1 MARNSSQVLVHPLAR
16 APELGNKLR
25 RGGAASVSALTTPA
39 NQVLEHTD
47 VPVAQVAAQ
56 GKDFNWIRPKC
67 GCGRKKVWGHGYVT
81 RFFEGFALPL
91 WLKRYRCPGCGT
103 VFTMIPASFAR
114 RYQSPAA
121 TIWSSIGARLT
132 SRSWPRGL
140 PRQRGGHWLR
150 KFLAVCRMD
159 FPDDD
164 PMTVWDR
171 LRGNGIH
178 LF

>member
-1 MARNSSQVLVHPLAR
+1 MVHLSPR
-16 APELGNKLR
+16 AQEPGYNLE
-25 RGGAASVSALTTPA
+25 RGGAASVRAPTAPA
-39 NQVLEHTD
+39 NQVLQHSD
-47 VPVAQVAAQ
+47 VPVAQVATQ
-56 GKDFNWIRPKC
+56 GKDFNWIRPNCRC
-67 GCGRKKVWGHGYVT
+67 GQKKVWGHGYVM
-81 RFFEGFALPL
+81 RFFDGLTLPV

-103 VFTMIPASFAR
+103 VFTMIPAGFSR
-114 RYQSPAA
+114 RYQTPAT
-121 TIWSSIGARLT
+121 TIWSSIRARLT

-140 PRQRGGHWLR
+140 PRQRCGHWLR

-164 PMTVWDR
+164 PVVVWER